1 MSFTLLLSP
10 RTVFSLNEY
19 NVKIGG
25 ITVSGRDIASIRL
38 IRQSEN
44 MPVKGIVSS
53 ELIMTV
59 RTSDSFYP
67 NAAVL
72 LTVSG
77 AADMSFC
84 PHFISSIKRRGGL
97 VTIRAFD
104 RMRMTENDFKD
115 EFYKEEDEPF
125 ITSQVLGDIAAQC
138 GFKPCSLSFSA
149 VPRLYYKD
157 IHAKKIREILI
168 HLSENGVGVWHC
180 SDDEELRFTPFLS
193 ASGSVG
199 VNTSKSDPLFIHS
212 EKGPFTAV
220 YARNTATGEV
230 FSAGDGTDFRNILK
244 LSGKLFDDE
253 STGAAMSAAAQK
265 VWRSFYCA
273 HADISA
279 APCGL
284 TEFIFGDTFGLIS
297 VRTEIC
303 FGAAAVFAKA
313 ETADIC
319 EDESDYTDLV
329 GYELRK
335 RIEAD
340 RKYGSTVLTEKGV
353 GFTSDKGTDLGKAD
367 ISFFSAVGNR
377 VTEFDGAMMD
387 GVMPDSITAISDTVT
402 KFVYGD
408 TAYILSYDVSDDG
421 SKSNIRLVKEENT

>member
-10 RTVFSLNEY
+10 RTVFSLNDY
-19 NVKIGG
+19 NVTIGG
-25 ITVSGRDIASIRL
+25 ITVNGRDIASIKL

-59 RTSDSFYP
+59 RTAETFYP
-67 NAAVL
+67 NAAVD

-97 VTIRAFD
+97 VTVRAFD
-104 RMRMTENDFKD
+104 RMRMTENDFRD
-115 EFYKEEDEPF
+115 SSYKEADEPY
-125 ITSQVLGDIAAQC
+125 ITSQVLGDIADQC

-157 IHAKKIREILI
+157 IHGKKIREILN
-168 HLSENGVGVWHC
+168 HLSENGVGVWYC
-180 SDDEELRFTPFLS
+180 SDEEELKFTPFPA

-199 VNTSKSDPLFIHS
+199 VNTADSAPLFIHS

-220 YARNTATGEV
+220 YAKNSATGEV
-230 FSAGDGTDFRNILK
+230 FSAGSGSDHRNMLK
-244 LSGKLFDDE
+244 LSGKLFDDKL
-253 STGAAMSAAAQK
+253 TGAAMSLIAQK

-273 HADISA
+273 HASISA

-284 TEFIFGDTFGLIS
+284 TEFVFGDAFGLIS

-340 RKYGSTVLTEKGV
+340 RKYGSTVLTQKGV
-353 GFTSDKGTDLGKAD
+353 GFTSSTGTDLGEAD
-367 ISFFSAVGNR
+367 ISFFSAIGDK
-377 VTEFDGAMMD
+377 VTEFDGAMLD
-387 GVMPDSITAISDTVT
+387 GVMPDIISAVSDTAT
-402 KFVYGD
+402 KFVYGN
-408 TAYILSYDVSDDG
+408 TAYILSYDENEDG
-421 SKSNIRLVKEENT
+421 SKNNIRLTKEESE

>member
-1 MSFTLLLSP
+1 MRLLSL
-10 RTVFSLNEY
+10 RTVFSLNDYEIT
-19 NVKIGG
+19 VGG
-25 ITVSGRDIASIRL
+25 ITVNSRDIASIRL

-53 ELIMTV
+53 ELIMTL
-59 RTSDSFYP
+59 RTAESFYP
-67 NAAVL
+67 NAAVS

-97 VTIRAFD
+97 VTVRAFD
-104 RMRMTENDFKD
+104 RMRMTENDFRD
-115 EFYKEEDEPF
+115 EAYREADQPF
-125 ITSQVLGDIAAQC
+125 ITSQVLGDIADQC

-157 IHAKKIREILI
+157 IHGKKCREILNY
-168 HLSENGVGVWHC
+168 LSENGVGVWHC

-193 ASGSVG
+193 SSGSVG
-199 VNTSKSDPLFIHS
+199 VDTVKSALLYIHS

-220 YARNTATGEV
+220 YAKNTASGEV
-230 FSAGDGTDFRNILK
+230 FSAGSGSDFRNILK
-244 LSGKLFDDE
+244 LSGKLFDNDR
-253 STGAAMSAAAQK
+253 TGAAMTLAAQK

-284 TEFIFGDTFGLIS
+284 TEFIFGDIFGLIS
-297 VRTEIC
+297 VKTEIC
-303 FGAAAVFAKA
+303 FGAGCVFAKA

-329 GYELRK
+329 GYELRR
-335 RIEAD
+335 RIETD

-353 GFTSDKGTDLGKAD
+353 GFTSDSGTELGAAD
-367 ISFFSAVGNR
+367 ISFFSAVGDR
-377 VTEFDGAMMD
+377 VTEFDGAMLD
-387 GVMPDSITAISDTVT
+387 SVMPDSITEISDGAA
-402 KFVYGD
+402 KFVYGNTAYLLSFD
-408 TAYILSYDVSDDG
+408 TAADG
-421 SKSNIRLVKEENT
+421 SKSNIRLTKEELV

>member
-1 MSFTLLLSP
+1 MNDY
-10 RTVFSLNEY
+10 TVT
-19 NVKIGG
+19 VGG
-25 ITVSGRDIASIRL
+25 INFDGRDIASIRL

-53 ELIMTV
+53 ELIMTL
-59 RTSDSFYP
+59 RTAESFYP
-67 NAAVL
+67 NAAVCL
-72 LTVSG
+72 SVSG

-104 RMRMTENDFKD
+104 RMRMTENDFRD
-115 EFYKEEDEPF
+115 GSYKEADEPF
-125 ITSQVLGDIAAQC
+125 VTSQVLGDIASQC
-138 GFKPCSLSFSA
+138 GFKPCSMSFSG

-157 IHAKKIREILI
+157 IHGKKIREILN
-168 HLSENGVGVWHC
+168 HLSENGVGVWYC
-180 SDDEELRFTPFLS
+180 SDDEELKFTPFLS

-199 VNTSKSDPLFIHS
+199 VDREKSAPLYIHS

-220 YARNTATGEV
+220 YAKNTATGQV
-230 FSAGDGTDFRNILK
+230 FSAGSGSDFRNMLK

-253 STGAAMSAAAQK
+253 RTGSAMTLAAQK

-273 HADISA
+273 HAHISA

-284 TEFIFGDTFGLIS
+284 TEFIFGDIFGLVS
-297 VRTEIC
+297 VRTEVC
-303 FGAAAVFAKA
+303 FGAGMVFAKA

-319 EDESDYTDLV
+319 EDESDYTDLL
-329 GYELRK
+329 GYELRR

-353 GFTSDKGTDLGKAD
+353 GFTGDTGTDLGEAD
-367 ISFFSAVGNR
+367 ISFFSAVGDR

-387 GVMPDSITAISDTVT
+387 GVMPDSITAVSDTVT
-402 KFVYGD
+402 RFVYGN
-408 TAYILSYDVSDDG
+408 TAYTLSYDEGEDG
-421 SKSNIRLVKEENT
+421 AKSNIRLTKEESN

>member
-19 NVKIGG
+19 DIKIDG
-25 ITVSGRDIASIRL
+25 IPIDGRDIASIRL

-53 ELIMTV
+53 ELILTV
-59 RTSDSFYP
+59 RTAESFSP
-67 NAAVL
+67 NAAVT

-115 EFYKEEDEPF
+115 SSYKEADEPYV
-125 ITSQVLGDIAAQC
+125 TSLVLGNIAEQC

-157 IHAKKIREILI
+157 IHGKKIREILN
-168 HLSENGVGVWHC
+168 HLSENGVGVWYC
-180 SDDEELRFTPFLS
+180 SDDEELKFTPFLS
-193 ASGSVG
+193 PSGSVG
-199 VNTSKSDPLFIHS
+199 VDEEKSAPLFIHS

-230 FSAGDGTDFRNILK
+230 FSAGNGTDFRNILK
-244 LSGKLFDDE
+244 LSGKLYN
-253 STGAAMSAAAQK
+253 SSLTGAAMSRAAQK

-273 HADISA
+273 HAHISA

-297 VRTEIC
+297 VRTEVC
-303 FGAAAVFAKA
+303 FGAGMVFAKA

-340 RKYGSTVLTEKGV
+340 RKYGSTVLTDKGV
-353 GFTSDKGTDLGKAD
+353 GFTSHTGSDLGEAD
-367 ISFFSAVGNR
+367 ISFFSAVGDR
-377 VTEFDGAMMD
+377 VTEFEGAMLD
-387 GVMPDSITAISDTVT
+387 GVMPDSIRALSDTMT
-402 KFVYGD
+402 RFVYGN
-408 TAYILSYDVSDDG
+408 TAYLLSCDVNEDG
-421 SKSNIRLVKEENT
+421 SKSNIRLSKEVSG

>member
-19 NVKIGG
+19 DITVGG
-25 ITVSGRDIASIRL
+25 IHINSRDIASIRL

-59 RTSDSFYP
+59 RTAESFSP
-67 NAAVL
+67 NAAVGL
-72 LTVSG
+72 SVSG
-77 AADMSFC
+77 AADMTIC

-97 VTIRAFD
+97 ITIRAFD
-104 RMRMTENDFKD
+104 RMRMTENDFGD
-115 EFYKEEDEPF
+115 EFYTEENEPYL
-125 ITSQVLGDIAAQC
+125 TSQVLGAIASQC
-138 GFKPCSLSFSA
+138 GFKPCSLSFPY

-157 IHAKKIREILI
+157 VHGKKCREILNL
-168 HLSENGVGVWHC
+168 LSENGVGVWHC

-199 VNTSKSDPLFIHS
+199 VIEAESAPLYIHS
-212 EKGPFTAV
+212 EKGPFKAV
-220 YARNTATGEV
+220 YAKNTASGEV
-230 FSAGDGTDFRNILK
+230 FSAGDGSDFRNILK
-244 LSGKLFDDE
+244 LSGKLFDDRR
-253 STGAAMSAAAQK
+253 TGEVMSAAAQK

-273 HADISA
+273 HASISA
-279 APCGL
+279 VPCGL
-284 TEFIFGDTFGLIS
+284 SEFIFGDTFGLIS
-297 VRTEIC
+297 VRTEVC
-303 FGAAAVFAKA
+303 FGAAEVYAKA

-329 GYELRK
+329 GYELRR

-340 RKYGSTVLTEKGV
+340 RKYGCTVLTEKGV
-353 GFTSDKGTDLGKAD
+353 GFTSDKGTVLGEAD
-367 ISFFSAVGNR
+367 ISFFSAIGDR

-387 GVMPDSITAISDTVT
+387 GVMPDSITAISDTLT
-402 KFVYGD
+402 RFVYGN
-408 TAYILSYDVSDDG
+408 TAYLLSYDVAEDG
-421 SKSNIRLVKEENT
+421 SKSNIRLVKEESE